1 MSIGAVFFCAL
12 NPGRF
17 AYTMGR
23 MKVLQVSEY
32 LEIVNGVLR
41 ETLGGEVLAVEGE
54 VSGYRVNQGQ
64 WVTFDLK
71 DEKALVNVF
80 IPAWQLNVPIEDGA
94 KVRVFGVPRIYP
106 KYGKFS
112 VSADRI
118 ELAGEGAL
126 KKALAA
132 LRLRLEKEGLFEA
145 ARKRPL
151 PRFPKRIALVAS
163 RESAAYGDF
172 IRILNERWGGL
183 EIDLYH
189 VLVQG
194 EKAPQDIVNA
204 IEMANSVS
212 LRAERSNLRVEEI
225 VSLPAVARNDTGY
238 DALVMTR
245 GGGSLEELMAFNDE
259 RVVRAIHA
267 SRIPTMVAIGHERDL
282 TLAEEAADV
291 RGSTPTDCARRLVPD
306 RRDVLFEL
314 ANSVQGIE
322 GALRQELDE
331 GQSILDRVFTAPAM
345 WIAGRQA
352 ELAAVTSG
360 ISGKIDVWLKDLA
373 GELVNQ
379 TRLLQSLDPKGV
391 LQRGYA
397 ILKDSRGKSLVSAA
411 QLKVGQEVAVVLRD
425 GEAGAT
431 VTRAGKQELQPK
443 LL

>member
-1 MSIGAVFFCAL
+1 
-12 NPGRF
+12 
-17 AYTMGR
+17 MGR

-80 IPAWQLNVPIEDGA
+80 IPAWQLNVPLEDGA

-204 IEMANSVS
+204 IGQAQ
-212 LRAERSNLRVEEI
+212 EE
-225 VSLPAVARNDTGY
+225 AY